1 MGILQ
6 HVLLPLTNF
15 RSPLLRTAVP
25 SVAAAFA
32 LQAFVA
38 VPSVRARSERY
49 YDASGSATFLA
60 VTLLSLCL
68 PPLRAAAAAPDVGW
82 TGSWSSTWN
91 WRQLALSAAAA
102 AWAVRLGSY
111 LFARVR
117 AADDGHDSRFDGIRG
132 SPVKFGAAF
141 AAQAVW
147 VSLVLMPVIAVNA
160 AVVPAAGVRV
170 QVTDVLGGA
179 LFLAGFACEIVADR
193 QKSAWVARRRA
204 KEHDEAFMT
213 TGLWSRSQYPNYF
226 GECALWT
233 GIATVAAGAL
243 CSPAAQAALGFPGGG
258 GGGGGGG
265 VAVGKLLALGLSY
278 VSPAFTS
285 FLLLKVTGVPLSEPK
300 YDARYGHR
308 EDYRQWKRNT
318 PKFFP
323 RLF

>member
-6 HVLLPLTNF
+6 HVLRLTNF

-32 LQAFVA
+32 LQAA
-38 VPSVRARSERY
+38 AAAPSLRARSERY

-68 PPLRAAAAAPDVGW
+68 PPLRAAGGSLVNV
-82 TGSWSSTWN
+82 SWSWN

-111 LFARVR
+111 LFARIR
-117 AADDGHDSRFDGIRG
+117 AADGDGRDSRFDAIRG
-132 SPVKFGAAF
+132 SPGKFGAAF

-147 VSLVLMPVIAVNA
+147 VSLVLMPVVAVNA
-160 AVVPAAGVRV
+160 VMVVVPPAAAVPAAVR
-170 QVTDVLGGA
+170 VTDVLGGA
-179 LFLAGFACEIVADR
+179 LFLAGFACEVVADR

-213 TGLWSRSQYPNYF
+213 AGLWSRSQYPNYF

-243 CSPAAQAALGFPGGG
+243 CSPAAQAALGYP
-258 GGGGGGG
+258 GGG
-265 VAVGKLLALGLSY
+265 VAGKLLALGLSY

-285 FLLLKVTGVPLSEPK
+285 FLLLKVTGVPLSERK
-300 YDARYGHR
+300 YDARYGDR
-308 EDYRQWKRNT
+308 EDYREWKRNT
-318 PKFFP
+318 PKFLP